1 MLHPTNQKNLK
12 QKVLWHLK
20 LFAGAVLVTILFI
33 FILRQEINSP
43 TQLIMPFV
51 LTFLQLE
58 IFIWLG
64 TYFFQPIKIDS
75 PTFRKQIVIKLLVF
89 YAVVLVL
96 ATILFV
102 IVYAIQYA
110 IHFDDFSRFIP
121 SLLQLEMKG
130 FFMATLTGFGFGAIF
145 FFYVQWKEAVDR
157 AQKLRE
163 EKLIFQYETLQNQV
177 NPHFLFNSLNSLSSL
192 IRKDIDLSEMF
203 IQKLSSVYRYILDNR
218 EKELVP
224 LASEIDF
231 VNNYF
236 FLQQLR
242 DGDKIVLKNE
252 TGDISG
258 LQIVPVSIQLLVE
271 NALKHNISTRK
282 QPLEITIH
290 MEGIDKITV
299 RNNLQKKTQLET
311 SSKIGL
317 KNLNERCRL
326 ILGREIET
334 AETADEFVVKTPLK
348 MMKEEKTILD
358 TGL

>member
-1 MLHPTNQKNLK
+1 MLHPTNQKTLK
-12 QKVLWHLK
+12 QKLFWHLK
-20 LFAGAVLVTILFI
+20 LFAGAVLITILFM
-33 FILRQEINSP
+33 FVLNQQINKP
-43 TQLIMPFV
+43 GQLVMPFV

-64 TYFFQPIKIDS
+64 TSFFQPIKIDS
-75 PTFRKQIVIKLLVF
+75 PTFRRQIVIKLLVF

-102 IVYAIQYA
+102 AVYAIQYS
-110 IHFDDFSRFIP
+110 IHYPDFSQFLP
-121 SLLQLEMKG
+121 SLLKLEMKG
-130 FFMATLTGFGFGAIF
+130 FFTATLSGFGFGAIF
-145 FFYVQWKEAVDR
+145 FFYVQWKEAVER

-192 IRKDIDLSEMF
+192 IRKDIDLSEKF

-224 LASEIDF
+224 LTSELDF
-231 VNNYF
+231 VKNYF

-242 DGDKIVLKNE
+242 DGDKISLKTE

-258 LQIVPVSIQLLVE
+258 VQIVPVSIQLLVE

-299 RNNLQKKTQLET
+299 RNNLQKKSQLEP
-311 SSKIGL
+311 SLKIGL

-326 ILGREIET
+326 ILNREIET
-334 AETADEFVVKTPLK
+334 SETSDEFVVKTPLK
-348 MMKEEKTILD
+348 MMKDEKPIMD
-358 TGL
+358 I

>member
-1 MLHPTNQKNLK
+1 MLHPTK
-12 QKVLWHLK
+12 QKTLKKKILWHLK
-20 LFAGAVLVTILFI
+20 LFTGAVLISIIFM
-33 FILRQEINSP
+33 FILGQQITSP
-43 TQLIMPFV
+43 VQMLVPFL

-64 TYFFQPIKIDS
+64 TYFFQSLKTDS
-75 PTFRKQIVIKLLVF
+75 PSFKKQIVTRLLLF
-89 YAVVLVL
+89 YAIVLFL
-96 ATILFV
+96 ATALFV
-102 IVYAIQYA
+102 IVYAVQFSIYY
-110 IHFDDFSRFIP
+110 DDFEQFIP

-145 FFYVQWKEAVDR
+145 FFYIMWAQAVER

-163 EKLIFQYETLQNQV
+163 EKLIFQYETLQSQV

-192 IRKDIDLSEMF
+192 IRKDIELSELF
-203 IQKLSSVYRYILDNR
+203 ILKLSSVYRYILDNR

-224 LASEIDF
+224 LASEHNF

-242 DGDKIVLKNE
+242 DGDKIALRNE
-252 TGDISG
+252 TGDVSG
-258 LQIVPVSIQLLVE
+258 VQIVPVSIQLLVE

-299 RNNLQKKTQLET
+299 RNNLQKKNQLEP

-326 ILGREIET
+326 ILGREIEIV
-334 AETADEFVVKTPLK
+334 ETSDEFVVKIPVKLVRD
-348 MMKEEKTILD
+348 ENSYC
-358 TGL
+358 

>member
-1 MLHPTNQKNLK
+1 MLHPTNQKTLK
-12 QKVLWHLK
+12 QKIYWHLK
-20 LFAGAVLVTILFI
+20 LLGGAVLVSILFM
-33 FILRQEINSP
+33 FVLNQQINQP
-43 TQLIMPFV
+43 VQLVMPFL
-51 LTFLQLE
+51 LTYLQLE

-64 TYFFQPIKIDS
+64 TYFFQSVKIDS
-75 PTFRKQIVIKLLVF
+75 QGFRKQIVLRLLIF
-89 YAVVLVL
+89 YAVVLIL

-102 IVYAIQYA
+102 AVYAIQYS
-110 IHFDDFSRFIP
+110 IHYPDFSQFFP

-130 FFMATLTGFGFGAIF
+130 FFVATLTGFGFGAIF

-192 IRKDIDLSEMF
+192 IRKDIDLSEKF

-224 LASEIDF
+224 LTSELDF

-242 DGDKIVLKNE
+242 DGDKISLKTE

-258 LQIVPVSIQLLVE
+258 LLIVPVSIQLLVE

-290 MEGIDKITV
+290 REGIDKITV
-299 RNNLQKKTQLET
+299 RNNLQKKTQLEP

-317 KNLNERCRL
+317 KNLDERCRL
-326 ILGREIET
+326 ILNRGIEI

-348 MMKEEKTILD
+348 IAKEEKTILD
-358 TGL
+358 I

>member
-1 MLHPTNQKNLK
+1 MLHPTNQKALK
-12 QKVLWHLK
+12 QKVFWHLK
-20 LFAGAVLVTILFI
+20 LFTGAILITILFM
-33 FILRQEINSP
+33 FILNQQINKP
-43 TQLIMPFV
+43 VQLVMPFL
-51 LTFLQLE
+51 LTYLQLE

-75 PTFRKQIVIKLLVF
+75 PGFRRQIVVRLLVF

-102 IVYAIQYA
+102 VVYAVQYA
-110 IHFDDFSRFIP
+110 IHYPGFSQFIP

-192 IRKDIDLSEMF
+192 IRKDIDLSETF
-203 IQKLSSVYRYILDNR
+203 IQKLSSVYRYILENR

-242 DGDKIVLKNE
+242 DGDKISLKN
-252 TGDISG
+252 DVDKISG
-258 LQIVPVSIQLLVE
+258 LLIVPVSIQLLVE
-271 NALKHNISTRK
+271 NALKHNVSTRK

-299 RNNLQKKTQLET
+299 RNNLQKKTQLEP

-326 ILGREIET
+326 ILNREIEI

-348 MMKEEKTILD
+348 MTKEEKTIVD
-358 TGL
+358 TGF

>member
-1 MLHPTNQKNLK
+1 
-12 QKVLWHLK
+12 
-20 LFAGAVLVTILFI
+20 
-33 FILRQEINSP
+33 
-43 TQLIMPFV
+43 
-51 LTFLQLE
+51 
-58 IFIWLG
+58 
-64 TYFFQPIKIDS
+64 
-75 PTFRKQIVIKLLVF
+75 
-89 YAVVLVL
+89 
-96 ATILFV
+96 
-102 IVYAIQYA
+102 
-110 IHFDDFSRFIP
+110 
-121 SLLQLEMKG
+121 MKG

-145 FFYVQWKEAVDR
+145 FFYVQWKEAVER

-177 NPHFLFNSLNSLSSL
+177 NPHFLFNSLKSLSSL
-192 IRKDIDLSEMF
+192 IRKDIDLSEQF

-224 LASEIDF
+224 LASELDF

-242 DGDKIVLKNE
+242 DGDKIALKNE
-252 TGDISG
+252 TCDISG
-258 LQIVPVSIQLLVE
+258 LLIVPVSIQLLVE

-299 RNNLQKKTQLET
+299 RNNLQKKTQLEP

-326 ILGREIET
+326 ILTREIET
-334 AETADEFVVKTPLK
+334 AETADEFVVKTPVKL
-348 MMKEEKTILD
+348 
-358 TGL
+358 G

>member
-1 MLHPTNQKNLK
+1 M
-12 QKVLWHLK
+12 
-20 LFAGAVLVTILFI
+20 
-33 FILRQEINSP
+33 S
-43 TQLIMPFV
+43 
-51 LTFLQLE
+51 
-58 IFIWLG
+58 
-64 TYFFQPIKIDS
+64 
-75 PTFRKQIVIKLLVF
+75 
-89 YAVVLVL
+89 
-96 ATILFV
+96 
-102 IVYAIQYA
+102 
-110 IHFDDFSRFIP
+110 
-121 SLLQLEMKG
+121 
-130 FFMATLTGFGFGAIF
+130 
-145 FFYVQWKEAVDR
+145 
-157 AQKLRE
+157 
-163 EKLIFQYETLQNQV
+163 EK
-177 NPHFLFNSLNSLSSL
+177 
-192 IRKDIDLSEMF
+192 F

-242 DGDKIVLKNE
+242 DGDKIALINE
-252 TGDISG
+252 AGDVSG

-299 RNNLQKKTQLET
+299 RNNLQKKNQLEP

-358 TGL
+358 SRYWISDDNP

>member
-1 MLHPTNQKNLK
+1 MLRTANQNALK
-12 QKVLWHLK
+12 KQIYRHLK
-20 LFAGAVLVTILFI
+20 IFAGAVLITTLFM
-33 FILRQEINSP
+33 FILGQKFESSGQ
-43 TQLIMPFV
+43 TIMPFF

-64 TYFFQPIKIDS
+64 NRFFEPIKVDA
-75 PTFRKQIVIKLLVF
+75 PDFKKQIVTRLLLF
-89 YAVVLVL
+89 YALVL
-96 ATILFV
+96 FLASALFV
-102 IVYAIQYA
+102 IVYAVQFA
-110 IHFDDFSRFIP
+110 IHDGDFNQFIS
-121 SLLQLEMKG
+121 SLLKLEMKG

-145 FFYVQWKEAVDR
+145 FFYIMWAQAVER
-157 AQKLRE
+157 GQKLRE
-163 EKLIFQYETLQNQV
+163 EKLIFQYETLKNQV

-192 IRKDIDLSEMF
+192 IRKDIDLSEKF

-224 LASEIDF
+224 LASELEF

-242 DGDKIVLKNE
+242 DGEKVTLKNE

-258 LQIVPVSIQLLVE
+258 LQIAPVSIQLLIE

-299 RNNLQKKTQLET
+299 RNNLQKKPLLEH

-326 ILGREIET
+326 ILDREIEVV
-334 AETADEFVVKTPLK
+334 ETIDEFVVKTPLK
-348 MMKEEKTILD
+348 IVADES
-358 TGL
+358 GNC

>member
-1 MLHPTNQKNLK
+1 MQYPTK
-12 QKVLWHLK
+12 QKTLKKKILWHLK
-20 LFAGAVLVTILFI
+20 LFTGAVLISIIFM
-33 FILRQEINSP
+33 FILGQQITSP
-43 TQLIMPFV
+43 VQMLVPFL

-64 TYFFQPIKIDS
+64 THFFAPIKVDS
-75 PTFRKQIVIKLLVF
+75 PNFKKQIVTRLLLF
-89 YAVVLVL
+89 YTIVLFL
-96 ATILFV
+96 ASALFV
-102 IVYAIQYA
+102 IVYAIQFSIYYN
-110 IHFDDFSRFIP
+110 DFSQFIP

-145 FFYVQWKEAVDR
+145 FFYIMWAQAVER

-163 EKLIFQYETLQNQV
+163 EKLIFQYETLQSQV

-192 IRKDIDLSEMF
+192 IRKDIDLSELF
-203 IQKLSSVYRYILDNR
+203 VLKLSSVYRFILDNR

-224 LASEIDF
+224 LSGELDF

-242 DGDKIVLKNE
+242 DGDKIILKNE
-252 TGDISG
+252 TDNVSG

-299 RNNLQKKTQLET
+299 RNNLQKKNQLEP

-326 ILGREIET
+326 ILGRELEIQET
-334 AETADEFVVKTPLK
+334 VNEFVVKIPVKLT
-348 MMKEEKTILD
+348 
-358 TGL
+358 